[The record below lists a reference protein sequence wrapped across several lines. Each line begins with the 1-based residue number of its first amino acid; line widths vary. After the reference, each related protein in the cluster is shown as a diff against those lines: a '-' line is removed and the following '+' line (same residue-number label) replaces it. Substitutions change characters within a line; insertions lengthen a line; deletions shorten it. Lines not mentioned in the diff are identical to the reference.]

1 MTPFVQ
7 DCRSIRERS
16 PLILNITNYVAMN
29 FTANALLAIGASPL
43 MSSESGEMDE
53 LVELCS
59 ALVINIGCLEKAQ
72 IEAMQTAAAAAERLG
87 RPWVL
92 DPAGAGASRLRTQT
106 ALELAAR
113 RPAVIRGN
121 AAEILCLAGASVAS
135 RGVDSAVAGEMAVE
149 AGRELAQRYGTV
161 VSISGPRDYIT
172 DGAEVVCVGNGSPLM
187 PRVTAMGCA
196 ASAVTGAFA
205 AVEADKLQAAA
216 GAMALMGV
224 AGGLAA
230 SAAAGTG
237 SLATGFID
245 ILSTL
250 QPEEAEKLIVR

>member
-1 MTPFVQ
+1 MQHFIQ
-7 DCRSIRERS
+7 DCVSISEQS
-16 PLILNITNYVAMN
+16 PLVLNITNYVAMN

-43 MSSESGEMDE
+43 MSSEPDEMDE

-59 ALVINIGCLEKAQ
+59 ALVMNIGCIGKTQ
-72 IEAMQTAAAAAERLG
+72 IEAMRAAAAAAERLG

-92 DPAGAGASRLRTQT
+92 DPAGAGASRLRTRT
-106 ALELAAR
+106 ALELAAMG
-113 RPAVIRGN
+113 PAVIRGN

-135 RGVDSAVAGEMAVE
+135 RGVDSTVAGELAVE
-149 AGRELAQRYGTV
+149 AGKALASRLGTV

-172 DGAEVVCVGNGSPLM
+172 DGKSVVSIGNGSPMM

-196 ASAVTGAFA
+196 ASAITGAFA
-205 AVEADKLQAAA
+205 AVDADRLQAAA

-224 AGGLAA
+224 AGEQAA

-250 QPEEAEKLIVR
+250 RPEEASKLIVE